1 MRSRLLLC
9 SIIFM
14 AICLWA
20 LPSWSHEEATT
31 PRQPYLSME
40 RMTLAA
46 GLGQKWS
53 APVAKDILSVS
64 PKAIGW
70 GEMRYIVTGPFAVT
84 LDADRELAGG
94 AAYRARL
101 RVGYTFGGK

>member
-1 MRSRLLLC
+1 
-9 SIIFM
+9 
-14 AICLWA
+14 
-20 LPSWSHEEATT
+20 
-31 PRQPYLSME
+31 ME
-40 RMTLAA
+40 RITFTA
-46 GLGQKWS
+46 GLGQKWD
-53 APVAKDILSVS
+53 APVAKDIVNIS

-70 GEMRYIVTGPFAVT
+70 GEVRYFVSGPFAVT